1 MNSAQLNIKIDPE
14 TKRRVQKVADRMGLS
29 LSQMIKA
36 YLRDVIRH
44 ESFNISLEKE
54 EPSEYLIR
62 CIKEAERDKEKGR
75 LSPAFDNAEDAIKW
89 LEKPDKLSKKK

>member
-1 MNSAQLNIKIDPE
+1 MNSTQLNIKIDTD
-14 TKRRVQKVADRMGLS
+14 TKKRVQRVANRMGLS

-36 YLRDVIRH
+36 YLRDVVRH
-44 ESFNISLEKE
+44 ETFNISLEKE

-75 LSPAFDNAEDAIKW
+75 LSPAFDNTEDAIKW
-89 LEKPDKLSKKK
+89 LEKPDKPSKRK